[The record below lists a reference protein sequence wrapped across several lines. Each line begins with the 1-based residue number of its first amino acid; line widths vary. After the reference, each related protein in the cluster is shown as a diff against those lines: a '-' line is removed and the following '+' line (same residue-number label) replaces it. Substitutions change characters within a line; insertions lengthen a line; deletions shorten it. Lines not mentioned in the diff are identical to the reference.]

1 MIYVLIYVD
10 RKTALLAGNYQCGD
24 ILVEAD
30 PSDFSIIQR
39 DVLYKLRARKIDV
52 NSSEETKYYD
62 LTGRIYET
70 SIEYNDKT
78 ITLNDRD
85 IATIYKEYP
94 FPIIGTT
101 NKETIS
107 SLLDSSITRRKYISD
122 YPDKQQ
128 K

>member
-1 MIYVLIYVD
+1 MIYLLIYVD

-30 PSDFSIIQR
+30 PSDFSTAQR
-39 DVLYKLRARKIDV
+39 KELYKLRVRKIDV
-52 NSSEETKYYD
+52 NSSDKTKYFD

-70 SIEYNDKT
+70 SIEHNDKT

-85 IATIYKEYP
+85 IEIIYNDCP
-94 FPIIGTT
+94 FPTIRTT
-101 NKETIS
+101 DKETIS
-107 SLLDSSITRRKYISD
+107 SLLDSSIVRRKYISD
-122 YPDKQQ
+122 YLDKQQ